1 MAVVPGLLCQSHNAS
16 CHKAVERTPMSSNQF
31 QKPAPAEAERV
42 TYLARLDFSNQN
54 SGLSLPRIDRQPTV
68 FSHTVSLKQWE
79 TAPAKQ
85 TLGDFLSR

>member
-54 SGLSLPRIDRQPTV
+54 FWS
-68 FSHTVSLKQWE
+68 F
-79 TAPAKQ
+79 APAHRSPANRVLAHRI
-85 TLGDFLSR
+85 TEAVGDGAR